1 MPEPTPERK
10 KSLGE
15 LIERMEKGFDE
26 NMLDPLLE
34 SIYKEDENG
43 TPDPEPLPSESKVTF
58 KEKKYAVI
66 KVPGVSSSKN
76 SVAAGLSS
84 RIGSTF
90 TAAARARRA
99 DREAGGAEK
108 DNFFYLKKAAA
119 FNFGGDKIA
128 RTKGRFSKSPQ
139 AYQDPALSKDE
150 RFTARVKPFI
160 GAAAP
165 EKSGGSGENIGKNV
179 SDAFSR
185 LGQSFDGWWDNKY
198 EVLEEIS
205 EISNTT
211 SQITVENIEENNKLQ
226 EDNNTLQKKLVQVI
240 AKQREEE
247 DAAQKEARMEA
258 QSRMTRTSGYSW
270 GREKKGKKDDD
281 DGGGGGN
288 WMRKLRRL
296 RKFGRRI
303 RNPKKTF
310 QALKR
315 LGKQKLKK
323 IPGVKQVN
331 NFMKNKKP
339 LQGLRNMFGGNK
351 AKNAAKVADTA
362 GDAAKGGGILSKF
375 GGLKSGL
382 GTLARSPLGR
392 FGGRAM
398 IGLGTLAGIATT
410 KDRIAKMND
419 PEFQK
424 MVQAKR
430 DRGEILS
437 SDEQYANPFGVATG
451 AASAIPALGLP
462 VIAGEMLGNS
472 RMVQQRGIDLAD
484 NRKNRVNNVLDGI
497 GISSTYK
504 GGSLMPSD
512 GSIPTITQGRDNRNI
527 FQKMGDGYNNFVYG
541 TQKMASGGVMAGE
554 AGPESIFDL
563 ESVMGRKVTDKA
575 STVENSAL
583 AAAPFI
589 LGISRKVLETSGV
602 GTETIKSFYEQQVA
616 PLERMFGVSNFS
628 IRSDVG
634 KGVDQAQK
642 ASTGS
647 VGGFDLGGLLGGIG
661 SMLGSLFGGPAQA
674 ATPGGGAMGATL
686 SGTAA
691 DRVGNDPEFLQE
703 VTRLSQKYQ
712 IKEGDLLGLMASESG
727 LDPKSDNGK
736 GFVGL
741 IQFSADSAAAV
752 GTTQAALKSM
762 TRAQQMKYV
771 EKYFDYWK
779 LPKGASAGQLYATVF
794 APAYASKDDSTV
806 LYSSPSEAY
815 RGNKPLDSNGDG
827 TITVGEMGGRIE
839 KKKKEFGIADSGIRQ
854 QPPAQ
859 NAAQQL
865 PAAPAPAPT
874 NNGHEHNQMPG
885 PINPMP
891 FTFTAQPVATPPP
904 VMPLPVVADKSA
916 GAQVIPF
923 NVGGVQ
929 GYTTK
934 TQGFEGREVTKTYD
948 MRGNRYPS
956 FQALHK
962 ARLQMQ

>member
-1 MPEPTPERK
+1 
-10 KSLGE
+10 
-15 LIERMEKGFDE
+15 
-26 NMLDPLLE
+26 
-34 SIYKEDENG
+34 
-43 TPDPEPLPSESKVTF
+43 
-58 KEKKYAVI
+58 
-66 KVPGVSSSKN
+66 
-76 SVAAGLSS
+76 
-84 RIGSTF
+84 
-90 TAAARARRA
+90 
-99 DREAGGAEK
+99 
-108 DNFFYLKKAAA
+108 
-119 FNFGGDKIA
+119 
-128 RTKGRFSKSPQ
+128 
-139 AYQDPALSKDE
+139 
-150 RFTARVKPFI
+150 
-160 GAAAP
+160 
-165 EKSGGSGENIGKNV
+165 
-179 SDAFSR
+179 
-185 LGQSFDGWWDNKY
+185 
-198 EVLEEIS
+198 LEEIS
-205 EISNTT
+205 EISNNTT
-211 SQITVENIEENNKLQ
+211 KKTSEYVQENNELQ
-226 EDNNTLQKKLVQVI
+226 EDNNDLQKKLVQVI

-247 DAAQKEARMEA
+247 DAAQKESRMEA

-270 GREKKGKKDDD
+270 GRGKKGKKD

-288 WMRKLRRL
+288 RWRGRLRMLRKL
-296 RKFGRRI
+296 GRRI
-303 RNPKKTF
+303 RNPRRTF
-310 QALKR
+310 QAIKR
-315 LGKQKLKK
+315 LTKQKLKK

-362 GDAAKGGGILSKF
+362 SDASRLGSRF
-375 GGLKSGL
+375 SGL
-382 GTLARSPLGR
+382 GSRIGGKFNGALGGLRGLARSPLGR

-398 IGLGTLAGIATT
+398 IGLGTLAGIDATRT
-410 KDRIAKMND
+410 RFANMND
-419 PEFQK
+419 PEYQK

-430 DRGEILS
+430 DRGEILTS
-437 SDEQYANPFGVATG
+437 EEQYSNMFGVATG

-472 RMVQQRGIDLAD
+472 SMLQQRGIDMQEE
-484 NRKNRVNNVLDGI
+484 RKNRLNNVLGEIGVSSDKDRYRSSGWDGTGENPVQI
-497 GISSTYK
+497 
-504 GGSLMPSD
+504 L
-512 GSIPTITQGRDNRNI
+512 QGRDNRNI
-527 FQKMGDGYNNFVYG
+527 FQKMGDGYNNFISG
-541 TQKMASGGVMAGE
+541 TEKMASGGVMAGE

-563 ESVMGRKVTDKA
+563 ESVMGRKVTDKT

-602 GTETIKSFYEQQVA
+602 GTETIKSFYEQEVA

-674 ATPGGGAMGATL
+674 ATPGGGAMGVTL

-815 RGNKPLDSNGDG
+815 RGNAPLDSNGDG

-839 KKKKEFGIADSGIRQ
+839 KKKKEFGITDSGIRQ

-859 NAAQQL
+859 NATQQQQL
-865 PAAPAPAPT
+865 PAAPPPAAA
-874 NNGHEHNQMPG
+874 NNGHQHNTNPG

-891 FTFTAQPVATPPP
+891 WSFSAQSSVAPPT
-904 VMPLPVVADKSA
+904 VMPLPVIKEKSG

-923 NVGGVQ
+923 SIGGTQ
-929 GYTTK
+929 GYTTRS
-934 TQGFEGREVTKTYD
+934 QGFEGRETVKTFD
-948 MRGNRYPS
+948 TRGRQYPS
-956 FQALHK
+956 FQALHN
-962 ARLQMQ
+962 ARLQMR

>member
-1 MPEPTPERK
+1 MAEPTPERK

-15 LIERMEKGFDE
+15 LIERMGNGFDE

-34 SIYKEDENG
+34 SIYKEDEEG
-43 TPDPEPLPSESKVTF
+43 KPDPEPLPSESKVTF
-58 KEKKYAVI
+58 KEKKYVVI

-76 SVAAGLSS
+76 SVAAGLGS

-90 TAAARARRA
+90 SAAARARRA
-99 DREAGGAEK
+99 DQEAGGAEK
-108 DNFFYLKKAAA
+108 DRLFYLKKAAA

-139 AYQDPALSKDE
+139 AYQDPALSRDE

-165 EKSGGSGENIGKNV
+165 EKSQGSGDNIGKNV
-179 SDAFSR
+179 SDAFGR
-185 LGQSFDGWWDNKY
+185 LGQSLDGWWNNKY
-198 EVLEEIS
+198 DVLEEIS

-211 SQITVENIEENNKLQ
+211 TKNTSEYVQENNELQ
-226 EDNNTLQKKLVQVI
+226 EDNNDLQKKLVQVI

-270 GREKKGKKDDD
+270 GREKGKKKDDDD
-281 DGGGGGN
+281 DGGGGN
-288 WMRKLRRL
+288 WLRRLRRL
-296 RKFGRRI
+296 RKLGKRL
-303 RNPKKTF
+303 RNPGKSF
-310 QALKR
+310 RALKR

-323 IPGVKQVN
+323 IPGVKQLN

-339 LQGLRNMFGGNK
+339 LQNLRNKFKGGGK
-351 AKNAAKVADTA
+351 PSA
-362 GDAAKGGGILSKF
+362 GGVLGKTKGAGGILSRLRNVKLKGKGR
-375 GGLKSGL
+375 GGLL
-382 GTLARSPLGR
+382 GTV
-392 FGGRAM
+392 AM
-398 IGLGTLAGIATT
+398 L
-410 KDRIAKMND
+410 
-419 PEFQK
+419 
-424 MVQAKR
+424 
-430 DRGEILS
+430 
-437 SDEQYANPFGVATG
+437 
-451 AASAIPALGLP
+451 
-462 VIAGEMLGNS
+462 
-472 RMVQQRGIDLAD
+472 GIDLFGNEIQDGLSSMMGSMGMGSQAKTDDQLRYDYLEQEHTAAKVKETALFGMD
-484 NRKNRVNNVLDGI
+484 NFTDGPNDRRPFLRREFERRGLELPTYGGTKPIPPKDKEATESDLGQYGGVPEGYKLDGNGKI
-497 GISSTYK
+497 
-504 GGSLMPSD
+504 
-512 GSIPTITQGRDNRNI
+512 
-527 FQKMGDGYNNFVYG
+527 V
-541 TQKMASGGVMAGE
+541 KMASGGVMAGE

-563 ESVMGRKVTDKA
+563 ESVMGRKVTDKT

-602 GTETIKSFYEQQVA
+602 GTESIKSFYEQQVA

-674 ATPGGGAMGATL
+674 ATPGGGAMGVTL

-806 LYSSPSEAY
+806 LYSSPSAAY
-815 RGNKPLDSNGDG
+815 RGNAPLDSNGDG

-839 KKKKEFGIADSGIRQ
+839 KKKKEFGITDSGIRQ
-854 QPPAQ
+854 QVPNQ
-859 NAAQQL
+859 NATQQQQL
-865 PAAPAPAPT
+865 PAAPPPATPDLDVS
-874 NNGHEHNQMPG
+874 EHNEMPG

-891 FTFTAQPVATPPP
+891 WSFSAQSSVAPPT
-904 VMPLPVVADKSA
+904 VMPLPVIQEKAA

-923 NVGGVQ
+923 SIGGTQ
-929 GYTTK
+929 GFTTK
-934 TQGFEGREVTKTYD
+934 TQGFEGRENTKTYD
-948 MRGNRYPS
+948 TRGRQYPS
-956 FQALHK
+956 FQALHN
-962 ARLQMQ
+962 ARLQLQ